1 MASGP
6 TIRHR
11 VLTDW
16 LDAIACS
23 APECRRCHADGT
35 WPHPGEIIGNL
46 RMGQARGGTA
56 FDKESILAAARQANG
71 FLKICPSGRL
81 GKCRKSGGR

>member
-1 MASGP
+1 MASGT

-16 LDAIACS
+16 LDAIASS
-23 APECRRCHADGT
+23 APEYRQCHADGT
-35 WPHPGEIIGNL
+35 WPHPEEIVGNL
-46 RMGQARGGTA
+46 RIGHAHGGTA
-56 FDKESILAAARQANG
+56 FDKERILAAAHPANG
-71 FLKICPSGRL
+71 FLKIRRSGRL